1 MLYAT
6 GLYTKRSREIS
17 LCYVVLGQG
26 PTPVL
31 TLVPKF
37 QPLLIWM
44 GEWHLVSTGIRPSL
58 FTGGRGGGA
67 PQGPEWLASTT
78 APWRMDGK
86 WLRKQ
91 LGSSPTANHDSQL
104 SGFFNYQ
111 LTTLLQVA
119 SRSSR
124 SLVGPSCMCKPS
136 TYLVVTYTEDFL
148 SQYAL
153 KPTYLYI
160 RVSYTMCKKQ
170 T

>member
-1 MLYAT
+1 
-6 GLYTKRSREIS
+6 
-17 LCYVVLGQG
+17 
-26 PTPVL
+26 
-31 TLVPKF
+31 
-37 QPLLIWM
+37 
-44 GEWHLVSTGIRPSL
+44 
-58 FTGGRGGGA
+58 
-67 PQGPEWLASTT
+67 
-78 APWRMDGK
+78 MDGK